1 MKDMSAMYGNNMMS
15 FYGEMPNS
23 YNLVVNV
30 AHPLVDGILKDE
42 EKQCDGKTAALFNDI
57 KAAESRISELKKSHE
72 GKKEDEK
79 PVAEKEEIDNL
90 NKKVGELRKQI
101 DDIVSKYAAENKHV
115 RQLIDLSLLE
125 NNMLK
130 GEALSNFVKR
140 SIELL

>member
-1 MKDMSAMYGNNMMS
+1 
-15 FYGEMPNS
+15 
-23 YNLVVNV
+23 
-30 AHPLVDGILKDE
+30 
-42 EKQCDGKTAALFNDI
+42 
-57 KAAESRISELKKSHE
+57 
-72 GKKEDEK
+72 
-79 PVAEKEEIDNL
+79 
-90 NKKVGELRKQI
+90 VGELRKQI